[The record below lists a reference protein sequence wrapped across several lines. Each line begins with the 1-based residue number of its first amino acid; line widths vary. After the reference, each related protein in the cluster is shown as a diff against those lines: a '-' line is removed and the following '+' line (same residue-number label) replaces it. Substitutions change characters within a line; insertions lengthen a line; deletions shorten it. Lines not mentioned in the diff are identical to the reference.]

1 MYVVAVRERLTEVV
15 TFEKDLQEPR
25 ERVMQRSWGRVFRV
39 SGENKRKDLEARD
52 AWSVRNIKGTGV
64 AGAE

>member
-25 ERVMQRSWGRVFRV
+25 ERVMQRSRGRVFRV